1 MRIGVVTP
9 VRNGQEWIAS
19 TITSVLGQ
27 AVFAD
32 SPDSGVSLVYVI
44 QDGAS
49 TDSTVALATQVI
61 GEFSDPR
68 VTAHVASNADGGM
81 YSALATGFETIASLG
96 GADWYTYINA
106 GDLWDRNSLSVLS
119 KVNQH
124 PRIDW
129 LMGLHAYYGPDG
141 SLVHTRLP
149 PRYKKDLLRTGAYGR
164 GLPTVQQESTFWRAN
179 LHDRVQWTAVAN
191 HRTAGDGYLWWALS
205 EFSEPYIIEALLG
218 GFRYHGNHLGVSK
231 ADYQTEVAGFAGD
244 IPLSTKAL
252 IAAERALWEQPARIK
267 SRMNP
272 KLLRFRTDL
281 AAWANQDQS
290 IVIS

>member
-9 VRNGQEWIAS
+9 VRNGAEWIAS
-19 TITSVLGQ
+19 TITSVLDQ
-27 AVFAD
+27 AVFSNTHD
-32 SPDSGVSLVYVI
+32 SEVSLVYVI
-44 QDGAS
+44 QDGLS
-49 TDSTVALATQVI
+49 TDSTVALASQAFS
-61 GEFSDPR
+61 ELSDPR
-68 VTAHVASNADGGM
+68 VSTHVASKADGGM
-81 YSALATGFETIASLG
+81 YSALAAGFETIAALG

-106 GDLWDRNSLSVLS
+106 GDLWDRNCLSVLS

-129 LMGLHAYYGPDG
+129 LMGLHAYYSPDG

-149 PRYKKDLLRTGAYGR
+149 PRYKRELLHTGAYGR

-179 LHDRVQWTAVAN
+179 LHDRVMWSTVAN
-191 HRTAGDGYLWWALS
+191 HLTAGDAYLWWALS
-205 EFSEPYIIEALLG
+205 EFSEPFIIEALLG

-231 ADYQTEVAGFAGD
+231 VDYQAEVSSFAGD
-244 IPLSTKAL
+244 IPLTTRAL

-281 AAWANQDQS
+281 AAWANQDRS

>member
-9 VRNGQEWIAS
+9 VRNGEEWIAS

-27 AVFAD
+27 TVFTDNHD
-32 SPDSGVSLVYVI
+32 SEVSLVYVI

-49 TDSTVALATQVI
+49 TDSTVDLATEAI
-61 GEFSDPR
+61 NKLSDSR
-68 VTAHVASNADGGM
+68 VTTHVASKADSGM
-81 YSALATGFETIASLG
+81 YSALAGGFETIAELG

-106 GDLWDRNSLSVLS
+106 GDLWDRNCLTVLS

-129 LMGLHAYYGPDG
+129 LMGLHAYYSPDG

-149 PRYKKDLLRTGAYGR
+149 ARYRKEFLHSGAYGR

-179 LHDRVQWTAVAN
+179 LHDRLPWSAVAN
-191 HRTAGDGYLWWALS
+191 YRTAGDAYLWWALS
-205 EFSEPYIIEALLG
+205 EFSEPFIIEALLG
-218 GFRYHGNHLGVSK
+218 GFRYHGDHLGVSK
-231 ADYQTEVAGFAGD
+231 DDYQAEVASFAGD
-244 IPLSTKAL
+244 IPLTTKAL

-267 SRMNP
+267 SRMNT

-281 AAWANQDQS
+281 SAWANQDES
-290 IVIS
+290 IVIR

>member
-9 VRNGQEWIAS
+9 VRNGEEWIAS

-27 AVFAD
+27 AAFGD
-32 SPDSGVSLVYVI
+32 SQGSEVSLVYVI

-49 TDSTVALATQVI
+49 TDSTVALAT
-61 GEFSDPR
+61 EALKECSDPR
-68 VTAHVASNADGGM
+68 VTTHVSSKADGGM
-81 YSALATGFETIASLG
+81 YSALAAGFETIAELG

-106 GDLWDRNSLSVLS
+106 GDLWDRNCLSVLR
-119 KVNQH
+119 KVNLH

-129 LMGLHAYYGPDG
+129 LMGLHAYYSPDG

-149 PRYKKDLLRTGAYGR
+149 PRYKKEFLRAGAYGR

-179 LHDRVQWTAVAN
+179 LHDRVKWSAVAN
-191 HRTAGDGYLWWALS
+191 HRTAGDAFLWWALS
-205 EFSEPYIIEALLG
+205 ESSEPYIVEALLS

-231 ADYQTEVAGFAGD
+231 ADYQTEVASFAGD